1 MKKRSYGVALVSVMA
16 LSACAQ
22 QPDAITPAE
31 VSRSAY
37 SGIGCQTLTRQLY
50 SVETRLGELSAAQTA
65 EANKDA
71 AWVAGGALLF
81 FPVMAVAAAGPD
93 HAGEI
98 SRLKG
103 QKIALD
109 EQMLHSQC

>member
-1 MKKRSYGVALVSVMA
+1 MKNLYVGASLLAAMF

-22 QPDAITPAE
+22 QPSAIAPAE

-37 SGIGCQTLTRQLY
+37 SGASCRTLTSQLY
-50 SVETRLGELSAAQTA
+50 SVETQLGELSAAQRA

-81 FPVMAVAAAGPD
+81 FPAMAVAAAGED

-98 SRLKG
+98 ATLKG
-103 QKIALD
+103 QKNALN
-109 EQMLHSQC
+109 EQMIYSNC

>member
-1 MKKRSYGVALVSVMA
+1 MKTRYIAGAILAALA

-22 QPDAITPAE
+22 QPSAIAPAE
-31 VSRSAY
+31 VSRSVY
-37 SGIGCQTLTRQLY
+37 SGVGCTTLAKQLY
-50 SVETRLGELSAAQTA
+50 SVETRLGELSAAQSA

-81 FPVMAVAAAGPD
+81 FPVMAVAAAGED

-98 SRLKG
+98 AKLKG
-103 QKIALD
+103 EKNALR
-109 EQMLHSQC
+109 EQMLISNC